1 MRRSKIILVCSC
13 PVVTLTALGPRF
25 AEAEAQSH
33 DSSKNVVLSAN
44 GGFRTMRKIVP
55 KELSVDEVLPEALP
69 AIRKEME
76 ELQLAEGGD
85 DAEATT
91 YRPASKVTQ
100 CFQ

>member
-1 MRRSKIILVCSC
+1 
-13 PVVTLTALGPRF
+13 
-25 AEAEAQSH
+25 
-33 DSSKNVVLSAN
+33 
-44 GGFRTMRKIVP
+44 MRKIVP